1 MLAQGPGSRSAG
13 HPNGQSN
20 FGDPR
25 SPEFVERFSVA
36 LRDGG
41 RIDALALERAKRAQ
55 ALSSERFDAVLTRLG
70 LLSDTQLV
78 AALAAFLKVPVADED
93 AFPVV
98 AVSDTQL
105 PLAFLKSSRILPI
118 GARDGAME
126 IATADPFNHD
136 AINAVAFILK
146 RPLLVRLASA
156 ADIDAAFERLYATGA
171 SPALGQRV
179 DLAASPR
186 SADDDAD
193 RDVRRLADMASE
205 APVIKLANDLI
216 ARAVEANASDIHI
229 EPGEDSVRV
238 RYRIDGQ
245 LHTVERLPPGA
256 RQSLSSRIKVMA
268 HLNIA
273 ERRLPQDGRTTVS
286 VRGRDIDL
294 RVSTMPTVYGESVAL
309 RILDRSSV
317 ALEFGALGLSGAGV
331 DDFLTAL
338 AAPNGLILV
347 TGPTGSGKTTTLYT
361 ALARLNDTRKKLF
374 TVEDPIEFQM
384 PGVNQIQ
391 VNGRIGLTFASALRS
406 MLRQDPDIIMVGEIR
421 DYETAEIAIQA
432 SLTGHLVLST
442 LHTNSA
448 PATITR
454 LLNMG
459 VANYLLASSL
469 KGVLAQRLVRTL
481 CSACAVPDDGAAA
494 VAQSLWSRAW
504 PGRAFA
510 ATDGA
515 VAVKRAVGCSH
526 CRGTGYDGRT
536 TIYEYLP
543 VTSRVK
549 AAIAESRSDREL
561 GDEAVA
567 AGMVS
572 MLACGLEKV
581 RDGITTLEEVLAV
594 TRSDDGAI

>member
-1 MLAQGPGSRSAG
+1 MLAQGPGSRSAERSHGQG
-13 HPNGQSN
+13 HLS
-20 FGDPR
+20 DPR
-25 SPEFVERFSVA
+25 SPEFVERFSAA
-36 LRDGG
+36 LREGG

-70 LLSDTQLV
+70 LLSDAQLV
-78 AALAAFLKVPVADED
+78 EALAAFLRLQVADAA
-93 AFPVV
+93 AFP
-98 AVSDTQL
+98 SDAL
-105 PLAFLKSSRILPI
+105 PDTRLPIAFLKSSRLLPL
-118 GARDGAME
+118 RVHDDTME
-126 IATADPFNHD
+126 IAVADAFNHD
-136 AINAVAFILK
+136 AVNAVAFILK
-146 RPLLVRLASA
+146 RPVQVRLAAA
-156 ADIDAAFERLYATGA
+156 ADIDAALERIYGPATSQA
-171 SPALGQRV
+171 PAERPTVSPATQSG
-179 DLAASPR
+179 
-186 SADDDAD
+186 DDDAD

-205 APVIKLANDLI
+205 APVIKLAHDLI
-216 ARAVEANASDIHI
+216 ARAVAANASDIHI
-229 EPGEDSVRV
+229 EPGEHSVRV
-238 RYRIDGQ
+238 RYRIDGV
-245 LHTVERLPPGA
+245 LHTVERLPPSA

-273 ERRLPQDGRTTVS
+273 ERRLPQDGRATVS
-286 VRGRDIDL
+286 VRGTDIDL
-294 RVSTMPTVYGESVAL
+294 RVSTMPTVHGESVAL

-317 ALEFGALGLSGAGV
+317 ALEFGALGLQGSGV
-331 DDFLTAL
+331 DAFLDAL

-361 ALARLNDTRKKLF
+361 ALARLNDSRKKLF

-406 MLRQDPDIIMVGEIR
+406 MLRQDPDTIMVGEIR

-469 KGVLAQRLVRTL
+469 KGLLAQRLVRTL
-481 CSACAVPDDGAAA
+481 CSGCAMPDDGAKAI
-494 VAQSLWSRAW
+494 VETLWSDACRDRAT
-504 PGRAFA
+504 R
-510 ATDGA
+510 TDDDTDEI
-515 VAVKRAVGCSH
+515 KRAVGCPS
-526 CRGTGYDGRT
+526 CRGTGYAGRT

-543 VTSRVK
+543 VTSQIK
-549 AAIAESRSDREL
+549 AAIAESRSEREL
-561 GDEAVA
+561 CQGAVA

-572 MLACGLEKV
+572 MLHCGLEKV
-581 RDGITTLEEVLAV
+581 RGGITTLDEVLAV

>member
-1 MLAQGPGSRSAG
+1 MFAQGPGSRSAELTQRQG
-13 HPNGQSN
+13 HLN
-20 FGDPR
+20 DPR
-25 SPEFVERFSVA
+25 SPEFVERFSAA
-36 LRDGG
+36 LREAG

-70 LLSDTQLV
+70 LLSDAQLV
-78 AALAAFLKVPVADED
+78 DALAAFLNLPVADAGQFPPD
-93 AFPVV
+93 A
-98 AVSDTQL
+98 L
-105 PLAFLKSSRILPI
+105 PDNRLPITFLKSSRLLPLRL
-118 GARDGAME
+118 RDDAIE
-126 IATADPFNHD
+126 IAVADAFNHD
-136 AINAVAFILK
+136 AVNAVAFILK
-146 RPLLVRLASA
+146 LPVQLRLAAA
-156 ADIDAAFERLYATGA
+156 ADIDAALERIYG
-171 SPALGQRV
+171 S
-179 DLAASPR
+179 AASHASADR
-186 SADDDAD
+186 SNALPVAQSDDDAD

-205 APVIKLANDLI
+205 APVIKLAHDLI
-216 ARAVEANASDIHI
+216 ARAVAANASDIHI
-229 EPGEDSVRV
+229 EPSEDSVRV
-238 RYRIDGQ
+238 RYRIDGM
-245 LHTVERLPPGA
+245 LHTVGRLPPST

-268 HLNIA
+268 QLNIA
-273 ERRLPQDGRTTVS
+273 ERRLPQDGRATVS
-286 VRGRDIDL
+286 VRGKDIDL

-317 ALEFGALGLSGAGV
+317 ALEFGALGLQGSGV
-331 DDFLTAL
+331 DAFLDAL

-361 ALARLNDTRKKLF
+361 ALARLNDSRKKLF

-481 CSACAVPDDGAAA
+481 CGACATPDNGAKAIFEALWSDACRDRPKTPDDDT
-494 VAQSLWSRAW
+494 VEI
-504 PGRAFA
+504 
-510 ATDGA
+510 
-515 VAVKRAVGCSH
+515 KRAVGCPS
-526 CRGTGYDGRT
+526 CRGTGYAGRT

-543 VTSRVK
+543 VTSQIK
-549 AAIAESRSDREL
+549 AAIAASQPEREL
-561 GDEAVA
+561 CQEAAA
-567 AGMVS
+567 AGMVP
-572 MLACGLEKV
+572 MLVCGLEKV